1 MIRFRRLYESL
12 EEDRVMQAGKEAV
25 ATWTNSSLKRKLEN
39 TEQIVGGTLVFVA
52 RMLTEKFGF
61 ELIDCR
67 TKGPRISLV
76 FNVGQED
83 IDSKEVMSKILV
95 YLTGSPITSSY
106 KSRGWNIL
114 PVSSILPSSSICEL
128 WAPENFIEIDQE
140 QGKCYFQ
147 CVVK

>member
-1 MIRFRRLYESL
+1 MIRRRRLYEGLEDNSL
-12 EEDRVMQAGKEAV
+12 IQAGKEAV
-25 ATWTNSSLKRKLEN
+25 ATWTNSSLKQKLTNAE
-39 TEQIVGGTLVFVA
+39 EQVGFTLKLVA
-52 RMLTEKFGF
+52 DILSKEFGF

-76 FNVGQED
+76 FNVGQEE

-106 KSRGWNIL
+106 KLRGWDIL
-114 PVSSILPSSSICEL
+114 PVSSICKL
-128 WAPENFIEIDQE
+128 WAPENFIEINWD

-147 CVVK
+147 CVVM